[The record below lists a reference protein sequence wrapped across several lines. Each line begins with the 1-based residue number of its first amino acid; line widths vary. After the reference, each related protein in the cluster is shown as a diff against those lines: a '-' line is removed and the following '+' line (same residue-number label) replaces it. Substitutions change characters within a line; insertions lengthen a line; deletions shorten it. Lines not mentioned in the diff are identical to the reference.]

1 MPAHTNSTSLTQRM
15 FRPIGDDMRFVR
27 ARSHKTPLSHDERSC
42 PIGTSLVPARTKPF
56 SNTTRAGAPEGLCS
70 RPLAQT
76 RHPHLRSLCFCAEQ
90 SEMGFVRAGTSE
102 VNFGCLRSSCI
113 NRGLCSQARSAQVP
127 ERDFARARS
136 HKTVLQH
143 RTRRRPRGT
152 LLVQARANSTSPM
165 TPKTGMAPH
174 TILCE
179 PARTNPLSDAK
190 SAGARGGLCASGL
203 ERSRPRAPALAVSER
218 GFV

>member
-113 NRGLCSQARSAQVP
+113 NRCLCSQARSAQVP
-127 ERDFARARS
+127 KRDFARARS
-136 HKTVLQH
+136 HKTLLKH
-143 RTRRRPRGT
+143 RTRRRPRRT
-152 LLVQARANSTSPM
+152 LLVQARPNSTSPM
-165 TPKTGMAPH
+165 SPQTRNGTTYYFMRARSHKPPLRRQERRCPRGA
-174 TILCE
+174 LCE
-179 PARTNPLSDAK
+179 RARAK
-190 SAGARGGLCASGL
+190 SLSGTCG
-203 ERSRPRAPALAVSER
+203 RRV
-218 GFV
+218 